1 MTAISLETV
10 LRRDRTVVMVAL
22 AAIAVLSW
30 IYILLLIW
38 QVQHGAAATVGIV
51 SSTAGAPVDGMDM
64 QHMMVAGI
72 AMLATPRLTDLPV
85 LMLLWSVLMIGMMTP
100 SAAPMI
106 LLYNRVARQA
116 AVRGRPFAATSWFV
130 GGYLLAWLGFAVV
143 ASLAQIWL
151 QRQALLTPDMDSASR
166 LFSAFVLLAAGLF
179 QWGPL
184 KDACLAECRMPLR
197 FIQRHGGL
205 LPQARQSLRLGFL
218 HGSYCVASCWAL
230 LALLFVGGVMN
241 MLWIAAL
248 SVLVLL
254 EKVTP
259 LGRDI
264 ARLAGLVLLAGGC
277 WMLLRELAVAAS

>member
-10 LRRDRTVVMVAL
+10 LRRDRTVVVAAL

-38 QVQHGAAATVGIV
+38 QMGHGTGATVGV
-51 SSTAGAPVDGMDM
+51 AADAGKASLDGMDL
-64 QHMMVAGI
+64 QHMVIAGI
-72 AMLATPRLTDLPV
+72 AMLATPQLTDLPV
-85 LMLLWSVLMIGMMTP
+85 LVLLWSVLMIGMMTP

-130 GGYLLAWLGFAVV
+130 AGYLLAWISFSIF

-151 QRQALLTPDMDSASR
+151 QRQALLTPAMDSDSR

-184 KDACLAECRMPLR
+184 KDACLNECRMPLR

-205 LPQARQSLRLGFL
+205 RPQARQSLRLGFL
-218 HGSYCVASCWAL
+218 HGSYCVACCWAL
-230 LALLFVGGVMN
+230 MALLFVGGVMN
-241 MLWIAAL
+241 MLWIAGL
-248 SVLVLL
+248 SILVLL
-254 EKVTP
+254 EKMMP

-264 ARLAGLVLLAGGC
+264 ARLSGLVLLAAGS
-277 WMLLRELAVAAS
+277 WILLRELAVPFG

>member
-1 MTAISLETV
+1 MTAISLESV
-10 LRRDRTVVMVAL
+10 LRRDRTVVAAAL

-30 IYILLLIW
+30 IYIVLLVW
-38 QVQHGAAATVGIV
+38 QMGHGTTAPAGIAV
-51 SSTAGAPVDGMDM
+51 STAPSDGMDM
-64 QHMMVAGI
+64 QHMVIAGI
-72 AMLATPRLTDLPV
+72 AMLATPQLTDLPV
-85 LMLLWSVLMIGMMTP
+85 LVLLWSVLMIGMMTP

-130 GGYLLAWLGFAVV
+130 GGYLLAWLGFAIV

-151 QRQALLTPDMDSASR
+151 QRQALLTPAMYSASR

-205 LPQARQSLRLGFL
+205 RPQARQSLRLGFL

-230 LALLFVGGVMN
+230 MALLFVGGVMN
-241 MLWIAAL
+241 LLWIAAL
-248 SVLVLL
+248 SILVLL
-254 EKVTP
+254 EKMMPV
-259 LGRDI
+259 GRDI
-264 ARLAGLVLLAGGC
+264 ARLSGLVLFAAGC
-277 WMLLRELAVAAS
+277 WILFRELLVAAS